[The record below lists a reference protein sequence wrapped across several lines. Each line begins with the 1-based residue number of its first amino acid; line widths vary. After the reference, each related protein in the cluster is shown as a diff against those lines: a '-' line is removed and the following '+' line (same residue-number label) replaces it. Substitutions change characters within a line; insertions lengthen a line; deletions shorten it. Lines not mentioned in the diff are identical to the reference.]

1 MDFESIVKII
11 VVALTVVGIPVAAYA
26 AIVATRAIWVKPGQQ
41 GDKVEE
47 LGQEVEALRS
57 RLSPLSVTSR
67 QQSRTWEDTS
77 RATVLRAGRYSVAVS
92 KTSAGPST
100 STPK

>member
-57 RLSPLSVTSR
+57 RLNEVEA
-67 QQSRTWEDTS
+67 QQSHVAELEERLDFAERLLAQS
-77 RATVLRAGRYSVAVS
+77 REPDRLPRA
-92 KTSAGPST
+92 
-100 STPK
+100 